1 MIEIDQ
7 SIQNQAIS
15 VETQDLE
22 DVMTAVTKIDQNI
35 ASIEM
40 MIMMTV
46 SLKLN
51 LTNFSIDD
59 RKHRKRDRK
68 ESRRS

>member
-22 DVMTAVTKIDQNI
+22 DVMTAVIKIDQNI

>member
-22 DVMTAVTKIDQNI
+22 DVMTAVTKIDQSI
-35 ASIEM
+35 ASIET

-46 SLKLN
+46 SLKASFN
-51 LTNFSIDD
+51 KFFY
-59 RKHRKRDRK
+59 
-68 ESRRS
+68 RRQET